1 MRALYVMDSIS
12 LKLASRGYLGIRPAF
27 SNFSSLKKG
36 ESISVCN
43 IIINISVVFLILPNV
58 YSVCF

>member
-1 MRALYVMDSIS
+1 SLYDMDSTS
-12 LKLASRGYLGIRPAF
+12 LKLASRGYSGIRPAF

-43 IIINISVVFLILPNV
+43 IIINISVGFLILPIV
-58 YSVCF
+58 YAVCF